1 VGRSSALRFS
11 VEIKQV
17 VKTPR
22 VFAAVA
28 LAMSLVATTAR
39 AEVTIAEAKGFR
51 FFTDGR
57 INTFASLGFGDDFPN
72 ATPNPGGPEHS
83 VIGESA
89 LYAHGQN
96 TDQDDSNNKYFA
108 IRGRNGFVATIL
120 GLGMRSKLSETTSVK
135 GYISLW
141 GHAETFNRDRA
152 NTSQRTFDVRE
163 GYAEFEG
170 PWGTFNAG
178 RQMGLFGRMST
189 QIDFTYGHNFGLGYP
204 CGDKQGPAC
213 GHIGTGVMFPGFAA
227 GFQYSTPALA
237 GLQLH
242 VGLYDPVRLLGAWNR
257 ATVARA
263 EGAVSFEQKFSTNGL
278 LKLQVEGLW
287 QPLSRTERLPTT
299 PPSDVLEK
307 DSVWGVAG
315 GGRFELGPVRLG
327 ASVFHGKGLG
337 QYYALQNS
345 PAVFNSVTLRVRKF
359 TGLYGQGA
367 LVLGRL
373 QLAAGV
379 GKVIIA
385 QLSEDTADI
394 NTSNAKSQLG
404 VSLAAYYSLF
414 ENLVLG
420 LDYFRL
426 QADWYGAPRS
436 TNDPVTMMPQRLPG
450 YLAPEQQVVSYINAG
465 ATFHW

>member
-1 VGRSSALRFS
+1 MTL
-11 VEIKQV
+11 
-17 VKTPR
+17 
-22 VFAAVA
+22 
-28 LAMSLVATTAR
+28 
-39 AEVTIAEAKGFR
+39 AEAKGFR
-51 FFTDGR
+51 FFVDGR

-72 ATPNPGGPEHS
+72 PSPNVDGGGEHS

-96 TDQDDSNNKYFA
+96 TDQDDANNKYFA
-108 IRGRNGFVATIL
+108 IRGRNGFVGTIL
-120 GLGMRSKLSETTSVK
+120 GLGMRSNLTKTTTVK

-152 NTSQRTFDVRE
+152 NFTQLTFDVRE

-170 PWGTFNAG
+170 PWGYLNAG
-178 RQMGLFGRMST
+178 RQLGLFGRMST
-189 QIDFTYGHNFGLGYP
+189 QIDFTYGHNYGLGYP

-213 GHIGTGVMFPGFAA
+213 GHIGTGVMFPGFGA
-227 GFQYSTPALA
+227 GFQYSTPSLA

-242 VGLYDPVRLLGAWNR
+242 AGLYDPVRLLGAWNR
-257 ATVARA
+257 ATIARP
-263 EGAVSFEQKFSTNGL
+263 EGAISFEKKFAQNGL
-278 LKLQVEGLW
+278 VKLEVEALW
-287 QPLSRTERLPTT
+287 QSISRNALEGMPT
-299 PPSDVLEK
+299 PRAVLHT

-327 ASVFHGKGLG
+327 LAAFRGKGLG

-345 PAVFNSVTLRVRKF
+345 PAVFNSNTLNVRKF

-367 LVLGRL
+367 LVFGPV

-379 GKVIIA
+379 GRVLID
-385 QLSEDTADI
+385 QLPEDTTDYG
-394 NTSNAKSQLG
+394 TSNAKSQLG
-404 VSLAAYYSLF
+404 VSAAAYYSLS
-414 ENLVLG
+414 ENVVLG

-426 QADWYGAPRS
+426 QADWYGAPRYG
-436 TNDPVTMMPQRLPG
+436 VLPG
-450 YLAPEQQVVSYINAG
+450 SDPANPMMGLLGGYLQPERQVINYINAG